1 MNLRYSHHK
10 IYQADSCPF
19 SEAEYSWFKFG
30 DIQYAEKFAIELFE
44 GFIAVHGDLILS
56 KSDIVILPSPY
67 FSIPTASNYLCAYF
81 KKTLNQFLFENDKK
95 ACTES
100 KIHRNQTYTED
111 YGSMSFEERIQ
122 LISKD
127 TYYLD
132 KIFIEGKY
140 CIFIDD
146 IKITGSHELVVQ
158 NTLQQSNFKDE
169 HIFVYFAEL
178 CNKSIHP
185 NIENHFNYFAVKSVF
200 EIIETIKRDTFRF
213 NTRIV
218 KYILKMNECELSIVI
233 DKISESNLTELLHLA
248 ISNNYHQI
256 PEYQNNINIL
266 NQKPWQSI
274 FKKGNEK
281 QSALQNSLLA

>member
-1 MNLRYSHHK
+1 MNLSYSHHK
-10 IYQADSCPF
+10 IYKADSCPF

-30 DIQYAEKFAIELFE
+30 DTQYAEKFAIELFE

-67 FSIPTASNYLCAYF
+67 FSIPTASNFLCAYF
-81 KKTLNQFLFENDKK
+81 KKALNQFLFENDKK

-100 KIHRNQTYTED
+100 KIHRNQTYTQD

-132 KIFIEGKY
+132 KNFIEGKY
-140 CIFIDD
+140 CIFLDD

-158 NTLQQSNFKDE
+158 NTLQHSNFKDD

-185 NIENHFNYFAVKSVF
+185 NIENHFNYFSVKGVF
-200 EIIETIKRDTFRF
+200 EIIDTIKRDTFRF

-218 KYILKMNECELSIVI
+218 KYILKMDEYELSIVI
-233 DKISESNLTELLHLA
+233 DKISDSILIKLLHLA

-256 PEYQNNINIL
+256 PEYQKNINIL
-266 NQKPWQSI
+266 NQKPWQLI
-274 FKKGNEK
+274 FKKDNEK
-281 QSALQNSLLA
+281 PSMLQNSLLA